1 MTEQAARW
9 ADIGPLEQLKQ
20 LGGLAFLKNVV
31 AGTYPPPPISA
42 TLGFR
47 FVQVE
52 SGRAVVAMTPHSG
65 HYNLIQTVHGGV
77 HATLLDT
84 VMACCILSTLPV
96 GQGFTT
102 LELKINY
109 VRPMTEATGEVRA
122 EGRIINVGRTIATSE
137 GRLIDGAGKLIAH
150 GTTTCMILAL

>member
-1 MTEQAARW
+1 MTDAAARW

-20 LGGLAFLKNVV
+20 LGGLAFLQNVV
-31 AGTYPPPPISA
+31 NGTYPTPPISA

-47 FVQVE
+47 FVEVE

-77 HATLLDT
+77 HATRLDT
-84 VMACCILSTLPV
+84 VMATAILSTLPV

-109 VRPMTEATGEVRA
+109 VRPMTAATGEVRA
-122 EGRIINVGRTIATSE
+122 EGRIINVGRTIALAE
-137 GRLIDGAGKLIAH
+137 GRLTDGAGKLIAH
-150 GTTTCMILAL
+150 GTTTCLILSL

>member
-1 MTEQAARW
+1 MTEAAARW
-9 ADIGPLEQLKQ
+9 ANIGPLEQLKQ
-20 LGGLAFLKNVV
+20 LGGIAFLKNVV

-47 FVQVE
+47 FAEVE
-52 SGRAVVAMTPHSG
+52 PGRAVVTMTPHAG

-84 VMACCILSTLPV
+84 VMACSILSTLPV

-109 VRPMTEATGEVRA
+109 VRPMTDATGEVRA
-122 EGRIINVGRTIATSE
+122 EGKTINVGRTIATSE
-137 GRLIDGAGKLIAH
+137 GRLTDSAGKLIAH
-150 GTTTCMILAL
+150 GTTTCLILSL

>member
-31 AGTYPPPPISA
+31 AGSYPPPPISA

-47 FVQVE
+47 FVEVE
-52 SGRAVVAMTPHSG
+52 AGRAVVAMTPHSG

-109 VRPMTEATGEVRA
+109 VRPMTDATGEVRA

-137 GRLIDGAGKLIAH
+137 GRLTDGAGKLIAH